1 MKVRCIH
8 EENIRDRLSE
18 IYIPI
23 RKFCKFQY
31 LRDVNL
37 NSAKYDCIFDLSF
50 GEFKRNVNFFI
61 AQDKKNW
68 SNSKVASILKL
79 PILYEDMMNYGKWR
93 DPIVFTPYEHTIPD
107 DGFGRTLVSKIFLP
121 DMPYDLLYYEKEHD
135 DLNSLK
141 ELINIFH
148 NNVNPGSYEV
158 IDVYYKL
165 YGDFAYSRQIEFL
178 KEEREVK
185 DFEGSWNL
193 DIVQELTSTL
203 FKEMLRKIR
212 NNPPQTD
219 EDYIELLK
227 DLVKMDYKFNSKSIS
242 Y

>member
-1 MKVRCIH
+1 MKVRCIY
-8 EENIRDRLSE
+8 EENIRNRFPDV
-18 IYIPI
+18 YIPI
-23 RKFCKFQY
+23 QKFCKFQY

-37 NSAKYDCIFDLSF
+37 NSAKYDRIFDLSF
-50 GEFKRNVNFFI
+50 HEFKRNVNFI
-61 AQDKKNW
+61 AQRKENW
-68 SNSKVASILKL
+68 NNYRVSSILKL
-79 PILYEDMMNYGKWR
+79 PILYRDMINYGKWR

-107 DGFGRTLVSKIFLP
+107 DGSGRTLVSKIFFP

-148 NNVNPGSYEV
+148 DNVNPGSYEV

-178 KEEREVK
+178 KEEKEVK
-185 DFEGSWNL
+185 EFCGSWTL

-203 FKEMLRKIR
+203 FKEMIRKIR
-212 NNPPQTD
+212 SDPPQTD
-219 EDYIELLK
+219 DDYIELLK

>member
-1 MKVRCIH
+1 MKVRCIY
-8 EENIRDRLSE
+8 EENIRNRLPGVC
-18 IYIPI
+18 IPI
-23 RKFCKFQY
+23 QKFCKFQY

-37 NSAKYDCIFDLSF
+37 NSVKYDRIFDLSF
-50 GEFKRNVNFFI
+50 DEFKRNVNFI
-61 AQDKKNW
+61 AQRKENW
-68 SNSKVASILKL
+68 NNYRVSSILKL
-79 PILYEDMMNYGKWR
+79 PILYRDMMNYGKWR
-93 DPIVFTPYEHTIPD
+93 DPIVFTPYEHTVPD
-107 DGFGRTLVSKIFLP
+107 DGSGRTLVSKIFFP

-148 NNVNPGSYEV
+148 DNVNPGSYEV

-178 KEEREVK
+178 KEEKEVK
-185 DFEGSWNL
+185 EFCGSWTL

-203 FKEMLRKIR
+203 FKEMMRKIR
-212 NNPPQTD
+212 SSPPQTD

-227 DLVKMDYKFNSKSIS
+227 YLVKMDYKFNSKSIS

>member
-1 MKVRCIH
+1 MKVRCIY
-8 EENIRDRLSE
+8 EENIRNRLPGVF
-18 IYIPI
+18 IPI
-23 RKFCKFQY
+23 QKFCKFQY

-37 NSAKYDCIFDLSF
+37 NSAKYDRIFDLSF
-50 GEFKRNVNFFI
+50 DEFKRNVNFI
-61 AQDKKNW
+61 AQRKENW
-68 SNSKVASILKL
+68 NNYRVSSILKL
-79 PILYEDMMNYGKWR
+79 PILYRDMMNYGKWR

-107 DGFGRTLVSKIFLP
+107 DGSGRTLVSKIFFP

-148 NNVNPGSYEV
+148 DNVNPGSYEV

-178 KEEREVK
+178 KEEKEVK
-185 DFEGSWNL
+185 EFCGSWTL

-203 FKEMLRKIR
+203 FKEMMRKIR
-212 NNPPQTD
+212 SDPPQTD
-219 EDYIELLK
+219 DDYIELLK

>member
-1 MKVRCIH
+1 MKVRCIY
-8 EENIRDRLSE
+8 EENIRNRLPGVF
-18 IYIPI
+18 IPI
-23 RKFCKFQY
+23 QKFCKFQY

-37 NSAKYDCIFDLSF
+37 NSAKYDRIFDLSF
-50 GEFKRNVNFFI
+50 DEFKRNVNFI
-61 AQDKKNW
+61 AQRKENW
-68 SNSKVASILKL
+68 NNYRVSSILKL
-79 PILYEDMMNYGKWR
+79 PILYRDMMNYGKWR

-107 DGFGRTLVSKIFLP
+107 DGSGRTLVSKIFFP

-141 ELINIFH
+141 ELISIFH
-148 NNVNPGSYEV
+148 DNVNPGSYEV

-178 KEEREVK
+178 KEEKEVK
-185 DFEGSWNL
+185 EFCGSWTL

-203 FKEMLRKIR
+203 FKEMMRKIR
-212 NNPPQTD
+212 SDPPQTD
-219 EDYIELLK
+219 DDYIELLK

>member
-1 MKVRCIH
+1 MKVRCIY
-8 EENIRDRLSE
+8 EENIRNRHSE

-23 RKFCKFQY
+23 QKFCKFQY

-37 NSAKYDCIFDLSF
+37 NSAKYDRIFDLSF
-50 GEFKRNVNFFI
+50 AEFKRNVNFI
-61 AQDKKNW
+61 AQEKKNW
-68 SNSKVASILKL
+68 SNYKVSSILKL
-79 PILYEDMMNYGKWR
+79 PILYRDMVNYGKWR
-93 DPIVFTPYEHTIPD
+93 DPIVFTPCEHTIPD
-107 DGFGRTLVSKIFLP
+107 DGSGRTLISKIFFP

-148 NNVNPGSYEV
+148 DNVNPGSYEV

-178 KEEREVK
+178 KEEKEVK
-185 DFEGSWNL
+185 EFCGSWTL

-203 FKEMLRKIR
+203 FKEMMRKIR
-212 NNPPQTD
+212 SNPPQID
-219 EDYIELLK
+219 EDYIKLLK
-227 DLVKMDYKFNSKSIS
+227 DLIKMDYKFNSKSIS

>member
-1 MKVRCIH
+1 MKVRCIY
-8 EENIRDRLSE
+8 EENIRNRLPNV
-18 IYIPI
+18 YIPI
-23 RKFCKFQY
+23 QKFCKFQY

-37 NSAKYDCIFDLSF
+37 NSAKYDRIFDLSF
-50 GEFKRNVNFFI
+50 DEFKRNVNFI
-61 AQDKKNW
+61 AQRKENW
-68 SNSKVASILKL
+68 NNYRVSSILKL
-79 PILYEDMMNYGKWR
+79 PILYRDMMNYGKWR

-107 DGFGRTLVSKIFLP
+107 DGSGRTLVSKIFFP

-148 NNVNPGSYEV
+148 DNVNPGSYKV

-178 KEEREVK
+178 KEEKEVK
-185 DFEGSWNL
+185 EFCGSWTL

-203 FKEMLRKIR
+203 FKEMIRKIR
-212 NNPPQTD
+212 SDPPQTD
-219 EDYIELLK
+219 DDYIELLK

>member
-1 MKVRCIH
+1 MKVRCIY
-8 EENIRDRLSE
+8 EENIRNRLPVVC
-18 IYIPI
+18 IPI
-23 RKFCKFQY
+23 QKFCKFQY

-37 NSAKYDCIFDLSF
+37 NSAKYDRIFDLSF
-50 GEFKRNVNFFI
+50 DEFKRNVNFI
-61 AQDKKNW
+61 AQRKENW
-68 SNSKVASILKL
+68 NNYRVSSILKL
-79 PILYEDMMNYGKWR
+79 PILYRDMMNYGKWR
-93 DPIVFTPYEHTIPD
+93 DPIVFTPYEHTVPD
-107 DGFGRTLVSKIFLP
+107 DGSGRTLVSKIFFP

-148 NNVNPGSYEV
+148 DNVNPGSYEV

-178 KEEREVK
+178 KEEKEVK
-185 DFEGSWNL
+185 EFCGSWTL

-203 FKEMLRKIR
+203 FKEMMRKIR
-212 NNPPQTD
+212 SSPPQTD

-227 DLVKMDYKFNSKSIS
+227 YLVKMDYKFNSKSIS